1 MVPVA
6 QVRGTQGSQFA
17 LKVRLE
23 ETVEPWW
30 RPGMSGLAQVDAG
43 DRAILWIWTH
53 RLVDQ
58 LRLRWWW

>member
-43 DRAILWIWTH
+43 DRAIL
-53 RLVDQ
+53 
-58 LRLRWWW
+58 